1 MILPFLQNG
10 IPSTKKICIGSMT
23 KTNNEKIIN
32 AYIDREKIRTPRLK
46 ITQNKCTDTDMKED
60 KRS

>member
-1 MILPFLQNG
+1 MILRFLQNG
-10 IPSTKKICIGSMT
+10 IPSTKKICIGRMT

-32 AYIDREKIRTPRLK
+32 AYIDRENIRTPRLK
-46 ITQNKCTDTDMKED
+46 ITKKCTDTDMKED